1 MFIKVNECSGETER
15 EEAESVGGGWRL
27 FYKGL
32 LGRSL
37 MTGRDLGDVCVTR
50 DVQGRLNLVLNFITE
65 SKKETCTVNSEGC
78 KIFLALTNQDTS

>member
-50 DVQGRLNLVLNFITE
+50 DIQGRL
-65 SKKETCTVNSEGC
+65 
-78 KIFLALTNQDTS
+78 